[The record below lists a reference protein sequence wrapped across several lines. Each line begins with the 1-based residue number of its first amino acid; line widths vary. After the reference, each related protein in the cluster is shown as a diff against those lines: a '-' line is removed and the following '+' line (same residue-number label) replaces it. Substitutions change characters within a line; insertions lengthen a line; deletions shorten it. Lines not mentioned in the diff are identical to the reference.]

1 MTLTFQKEVAERIT
15 APPNH
20 PQRSRLSIMAQ
31 HLCDI
36 KWAFDLPSSV
46 FVPQPKV
53 DAAVLHMVPLVNPVL
68 DVPFD
73 TVEVVVKSLF
83 NFRRK
88 IISNGAR
95 LLFPERSSFINE
107 FFALSGVNPR
117 LRAQQLTLQQW
128 GQLCSAYIQLA
139 GNLEM

>member
-1 MTLTFQKEVAERIT
+1 M
-15 APPNH
+15 
-20 PQRSRLSIMAQ
+20 
-31 HLCDI
+31 DI
-36 KWAFDLPSSV
+36 
-46 FVPQPKV
+46 
-53 DAAVLHMVPLVNPVL
+53 
-68 DVPFD
+68 
-73 TVEVVVKSLF
+73 SLF
-83 NFRRK
+83 VIHLAPMCQMSLK
-88 IISNGAR
+88 VTLHAVDVCCLVR